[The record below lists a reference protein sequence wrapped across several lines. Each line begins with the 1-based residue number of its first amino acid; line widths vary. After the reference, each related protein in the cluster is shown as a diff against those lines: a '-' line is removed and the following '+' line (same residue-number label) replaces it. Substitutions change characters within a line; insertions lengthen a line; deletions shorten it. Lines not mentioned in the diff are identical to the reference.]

1 MSGFGPGWHTPGVRR
16 RRLSPLVGRHA
27 ELAEISAAWDDVRQG
42 QSVGFLISG
51 EAGVGKTRLV
61 QECIDQVLAQGGQ
74 VMAGAS
80 FRISSGG
87 LPYGPILD
95 ALRRLL
101 RDHSAESLAAL
112 VGPRFALLDQM
123 FWPEQAEVYEAPDGD
138 AGLRQARLFDL
149 FLALLG
155 QLAEQAPV
163 LLVVEDVHWAEQ
175 STLDLLSFLTVALRQ
190 ERVLLVVTYRDDEPA
205 TGPLP
210 AALVE
215 LLRGVFMSHLPLAP
229 LGAGDL
235 GALLAQLA
243 GSPLPAAL
251 VDEIA
256 DRSGGNA
263 FFAEELFEARGLGEP
278 RGEAREQVPARVRDV
293 VLLRVSTF
301 SADAQAVL
309 KMSAVIGRRIK
320 YPLLASVAE
329 LPEEALLAALRE
341 LVANRVLQVDTG
353 DAYRFRHA
361 LAQEAVYSDLLP
373 GERAR
378 LHARVAAALTEQPQL
393 GDRPRSTATAVVAHH
408 WEATGDLPK
417 ALAAVVAAGRAAAEV
432 RAFREGLAYYTRAL
446 YLWNEVD
453 DAAAAGLTRPDLL
466 AAAARCAHDAGEHET
481 AVRLVEEALAA
492 TPKDDVVA
500 RALLQEALGTYMDRI
515 DGARALRAFT
525 QAYHLL
531 ATSDALAER
540 ARVTAA
546 LANSLSIRGLYPD
559 SAPLWE
565 ETLELARAAGCKRE
579 EVLGLKTSGWHFAMH
594 GEPAVGIGRMRDA
607 LRVARNEDD
616 IEGVCLTYNHL
627 SLALDFIGWSADA
640 VSTAE
645 EALRWSDGLGLMF
658 PPMIDMLDSI
668 ALVLYRNGRWR
679 QAEEVSDRLL
689 ASHHAAARA
698 LMAYVVL
705 AELATARGRP
715 EEAAQQLKQAQE
727 QLKNDED
734 PLDHGLVH
742 AAAASRA
749 MWLEDYATA
758 RAEVAAGLEVVA
770 AHGDDQQKVALCVL
784 GLRIEADEAERRR
797 AGGRSGADE
806 VRLRAEH
813 LHARAASL
821 WQQMGV
827 RQRSFPEAAIDAA
840 MGEAEFARLTAG
852 EPNPDAWGQ
861 VAAGWDRLAR
871 PYPAAYARWR
881 EAEELVR
888 ARDPRAAQVLRDA
901 QQTAERLEARMLLR
915 EITALAD
922 RARLDLGDPEPVRP
936 AEPEHPFHL
945 TEREIQVLSLLKE
958 GRRNREIARALF
970 ISESTASVH
979 VSNILGKLNAA
990 NRVEAAAIAH
1000 RLHLA

>member
-1 MSGFGPGWHTPGVRR
+1 MRR

-27 ELAEISAAWDDVRQG
+27 ELAEISAAWDDACQG
-42 QSVGFLISG
+42 HAAGFLISG

-61 QECIDQVLAQGGQ
+61 QECIERVLARDGQVLAGS
-74 VMAGAS
+74 S

-87 LPYGPILD
+87 LPYGPFLD

-101 RDHSAESLAAL
+101 RDRAAGSLAELA
-112 VGPRFALLDQM
+112 GPRFTMFDQM
-123 FWPEQAEVYEAPDGD
+123 FWPEATEAPELPDGD
-138 AGLRQARLFDL
+138 ASLRQARLFDV

-163 LLVVEDVHWAEQ
+163 LLVIEDVHWAEQ
-175 STLDLLSFLTVALRQ
+175 STLDLLSFLTVALRR

-205 TGPLP
+205 AGPLP

-215 LLRGVFMSHLPLAP
+215 LLRGVFMTHLPLAP
-229 LGAGDL
+229 FGAGDL
-235 GALLAQLA
+235 GVLLSQLA
-243 GSPLPAAL
+243 GNPLPTAV

-263 FFAEELFEARGLGEP
+263 YFAEELFEARGIGDE
-278 RGEAREQVPARVRDV
+278 VPARVRDV
-293 VLLRVSTF
+293 VLLRVGTF
-301 SADAQAVL
+301 SADAQAAL
-309 KMSAVIGRRIK
+309 QICAVIGRRIG
-320 YPLLASVAE
+320 YPLLATVAE
-329 LPEEALLAALRE
+329 LPEKPLLAALRE
-341 LVANRVLQVDTG
+341 LAANRVLQADTG
-353 DAYRFRHA
+353 NAYRFRHA

-378 LHARVAAALTEQPQL
+378 LHARVAAALAERPQL

-417 ALAAVVAAGRAAAEV
+417 ALAAVIAAGRAAAEV
-432 RAFREGLAYYTRAL
+432 RAFREGLTYFTRAL
-446 YLWNEVD
+446 DLWDEVD
-453 DAAAAGLTRPDLL
+453 DAADAGMTRPDLL

-481 AVRLVEEALAA
+481 AVRLVEDALTA
-492 TPKDDVVA
+492 TPRHDVVA
-500 RALLQEALGTYMDRI
+500 RALLYEALGTYMDRI

-525 QAYHLL
+525 KAYHLL

-565 ETLELARAAGCKRE
+565 ETLSLARRAGRKRE

-594 GEPAVGIGRMRDA
+594 GEPETGVGRMREA
-607 LRVARNEDD
+607 LRVARDEDD
-616 IEGVCLTYNHL
+616 VEGICLTYNHL

-640 VSTAE
+640 VATAE
-645 EALRWSDGLGLMF
+645 EALRWSVDLGLMF

-668 ALVLYRNGRWR
+668 VLVLYRNGRWR
-679 QAEEVSDRLL
+679 QAEEVADRLL

-698 LMAYVVL
+698 LMTFVVL
-705 AELATARGRP
+705 GELGTARGRP
-715 EEAAQQLKQAQE
+715 EEAAQQVKQAQE

-742 AAAASRA
+742 AAAAAFA
-749 MWLEDYATA
+749 MWQEDYETA
-758 RAEVAAGLEVVA
+758 RAEVEAGLEVVG
-770 AHGDDQQKVALCVL
+770 AHGDDQQAVALCVL

-797 AGGRSGADE
+797 ARGRAGASDE
-806 VRLRAEH
+806 VLRHGTA
-813 LHARAASL
+813 LRDRARSL
-821 WQQMGV
+821 WERMGT
-827 RQRSFPEAAIDAA
+827 RQKSFPEAAIDAA
-840 MGEAEFARLTAG
+840 MGEAEFARLLGG
-852 EPNPDAWGQ
+852 EPHPEAWGE

-888 ARDPRAAQVLRDA
+888 KRDQRAAEVLRA
-901 QQTAERLEARMLLR
+901 AGEAAERLEARALLR

-922 RARLDLGDPEPVRP
+922 RARLDLGAPPDEPA

-945 TEREIQVLSLLKE
+945 TEREIQVLALLKE
-958 GRRNREIARALF
+958 GRRNREIARTLF

-979 VSNILGKLNAA
+979 VSNILAKLNAA

>member
-1 MSGFGPGWHTPGVRR
+1 MRR

-27 ELAEISAAWDDVRQG
+27 ELAEISAAWDDVGQG
-42 QSVGFLISG
+42 QAAGFLISG

-61 QECIDQVLAQGGQ
+61 QECIERVLARGGQVLAGS
-74 VMAGAS
+74 S

-95 ALRRLL
+95 ALRRFL
-101 RDHSAESLAAL
+101 RDRSAGSLAELA
-112 VGPRFALLDQM
+112 GPRFAMLDRM
-123 FWPEQAEVYEAPDGD
+123 FWPEAADAPEAPDGD
-138 AGLRQARLFDL
+138 ASLRQARLFDV

-155 QLAEQAPV
+155 QLAEQGPV

-175 STLDLLSFLTVALRQ
+175 STLDLLSFLTVALRR
-190 ERVLLVVTYRDDEPA
+190 ERVLLLVTYRDDEPA
-205 TGPLP
+205 AGPLP

-215 LLRGVFMSHLPLAP
+215 LLRGVFMTHLALAP
-229 LGAGDL
+229 FGADDL
-235 GALLAQLA
+235 SLLLTQLA
-243 GSPLPAAL
+243 GNPLPVAV

-263 FFAEELFEARGLGEP
+263 YFAEELFEARGIGE
-278 RGEAREQVPARVRDV
+278 EVPARVRDV
-293 VLLRVSTF
+293 VLLRVGTF

-309 KMSAVIGRRIK
+309 QVCAVIGRRIG
-320 YPLLASVAE
+320 YPLLATVAE
-329 LPEEALLAALRE
+329 LPEKPLLAALRE
-341 LVANRVLQVDTG
+341 LAANRVLQADTG
-353 DAYRFRHA
+353 NAYRFRHA
-361 LAQEAVYSDLLP
+361 LAQEAVYSGLLP

-378 LHARVAAALTEQPQL
+378 LHARVAAALTERPQL
-393 GDRPRSTATAVVAHH
+393 GDRPRSTATAVIAAH
-408 WEATGDLPK
+408 WEATGDLPQ
-417 ALAAVVAAGRAAAEV
+417 ALAAVIAAGRAAAEV
-432 RAFREGLAYYTRAL
+432 RAFREGLTYFTRAIE
-446 YLWNEVD
+446 LWDEVD
-453 DAAAAGLTRPDLL
+453 DAAEAGLTRPELL

-492 TPKDDVVA
+492 IPRQDVVA
-500 RALLQEALGTYMDRI
+500 RALLYEALGTYMDRV
-515 DGARALRAFT
+515 DGARALRSFT
-525 QAYHLL
+525 KAYHLL

-546 LANSLSIRGLYPD
+546 LANSLSVRGLYPD

-565 ETLELARAAGCKRE
+565 ETLTLARRAGRKRE

-594 GEPAVGIGRMRDA
+594 GEPETGIGRMREA
-607 LRVARNEDD
+607 LRVARDEDD
-616 IEGVCLTYNHL
+616 VENICLTYNHL

-640 VSTAE
+640 VATAE
-645 EALRWSDGLGLMF
+645 EALRWSMDLGLMF

-668 ALVLYRNGRWR
+668 VLVLYRNGRWR
-679 QAEEVSDRLL
+679 QAEEVADRLL

-698 LMAYVVL
+698 LMTFVVL
-705 AELATARGRP
+705 GELGTARGRP

-742 AAAASRA
+742 AAAAAYA
-749 MWLEDYATA
+749 MWQEDYETA
-758 RAEVAAGLEVVA
+758 RAEVEAGLEVVG
-770 AHGDDQQKVALCVL
+770 AHGDDQQAVALCVL

-797 AGGRSGADE
+797 ARGRADLAE
-806 VRLRAEH
+806 VLRHGTA
-813 LHARAASL
+813 LRDRAGSL
-821 WQQMGV
+821 WQGMGV
-827 RQRSFPEAAIDAA
+827 RQKSFPEAAVDAA
-840 MGEAEFARLTAG
+840 MGEAEFARLLGG
-852 EPNPDAWGQ
+852 EPYPEAWGE

-888 ARDPRAAQVLRDA
+888 KRDQRAAEVLRA
-901 QQTAERLEARMLLR
+901 AGETAERLDARALRR

-922 RARLDLGDPEPVRP
+922 RARIDLGAQP
-936 AEPEHPFHL
+936 AAPAEEPEHPFHL
-945 TEREIQVLSLLKE
+945 TEREVQVLALLKE

-979 VSNILGKLNAA
+979 VSNILAKLNAV

>member
-1 MSGFGPGWHTPGVRR
+1 MRR

-27 ELAEISAAWDDVRQG
+27 ELAEVSAAWDDVCQG
-42 QSVGFLISG
+42 QAAGFLISG

-61 QECIDQVLAQGGQ
+61 QECIERVLSQGGQ
-74 VMAGAS
+74 ILAGSS

-101 RDHSAESLAAL
+101 RDRDAESLAAL
-112 VGPRFALLDQM
+112 AGPRFAILDQM
-123 FWPEQAEVYEAPDGD
+123 FWPEHPEAYKTPDGD

-155 QLAEQAPV
+155 QLAEEAPV

-175 STLDLLSFLTVALRQ
+175 STLDLLSFLTVALRR
-190 ERVLLVVTYRDDEPA
+190 ERVLLLVTYRDDEPA
-205 TGPLP
+205 AGPLP

-229 LGAGDL
+229 LGTGDL
-235 GALLAQLA
+235 GLLLTQLA
-243 GSPLPAAL
+243 GNPLPTVL
-251 VDEIA
+251 VEEIA

-263 FFAEELFEARGLGEP
+263 FFAEELFEARGLG
-278 RGEAREQVPARVRDV
+278 GEVPARLRDV
-293 VLLRVSTF
+293 VLLRVAAF
-301 SADAQAVL
+301 SPDARSVL
-309 KMSAVIGRRIK
+309 RICSVVGRRIK
-320 YPLLASVAE
+320 YPLLAVVAE
-329 LPEEALLAALRE
+329 LPETALLSALRE
-341 LVANRVLQVDTG
+341 LAANRVLQADAG

-378 LHARVAAALTEQPQL
+378 LHARVATALAERPRL

-417 ALAAVVAAGRAAAEV
+417 ALAAVVAAGRAAVEV
-432 RAFREGLAYYTRAL
+432 RAFREGLTYFTRAL
-446 YLWNEVD
+446 DLWDEVD
-453 DAAAAGLTRPDLL
+453 DPAATGLTRPDLL

-481 AVRLVEEALAA
+481 AVRLVEQALAA
-492 TPKDDVVA
+492 TPRDDMVG
-500 RALLQEALGTYMDRI
+500 RALLHEALGTYMDRV

-546 LANSLSIRGLYPD
+546 LANSLSIRGRYPD

-594 GEPAVGIGRMRDA
+594 GEPATGIRRMREA
-607 LRVARNEDD
+607 LAVARDEDD
-616 IEGVCLTYNHL
+616 IEAVCLTYNHL
-627 SLALDFIGWSADA
+627 CLALDFIGWSADA
-640 VSTAE
+640 VATAE
-645 EALRWSDGLGLMF
+645 EALRWSADLGLMF

-668 ALVLYRNGRWR
+668 VLVLYRTGRWR
-679 QAEEVSDRLL
+679 QAEEVADRLL

-698 LMAYVVL
+698 LMTYVVL

-727 QLKNDED
+727 QLKHDED

-742 AAAASRA
+742 AAAAANA
-749 MWLEDYATA
+749 MWLEDYETA
-758 RAEVAAGLEVVA
+758 RSEVAAGLEMVG
-770 AHGDDQQKVALCVL
+770 AHGDDQQAVALCVL

-797 AGGRSGADE
+797 AGGRSGTDE

-813 LHARAASL
+813 LRDRAASL
-821 WQQMGV
+821 WEGMGT
-827 RQRSFPEAAIDAA
+827 RQRSFPEAAVDAA
-840 MGEAEFARLTAG
+840 MGEAEFARLTGG
-852 EPNPDAWGQ
+852 EPSADVWGE

-888 ARDPRAAQVLRDA
+888 ARDPRAVEVLREAGD
-901 QQTAERLEARMLLR
+901 TAERLEARALLR

-922 RARLDLGDPEPVRP
+922 RARLDLGAADAIPPT
-936 AEPEHPFHL
+936 EPERPFRL
-945 TEREIQVLSLLKE
+945 TDRELQVLALLKE
-958 GRRNREIARALF
+958 GRRNREIARTLF